1 MSSAGACRTCLSC
14 SPSISRAAGQRTG
27 GWGKVRLHTH
37 SSTEDVLCLC
47 LMAHND
53 FLFVEMA
60 VKYFHLA
67 EALYYRILESIIERE
82 KMILGDAD
90 LSVSVFSQ
98 GLCLSPQSELHAFC
112 LSSHLVSDWLP
123 YALLH
128 FVFPLSVSASN

>member
-1 MSSAGACRTCLSC
+1 MFELFSQHFEGSGAENRGMGKGMSAHKLINR
-14 SPSISRAAGQRTG
+14 RR
-27 GWGKVRLHTH
+27 
-37 SSTEDVLCLC
+37 LCLC

-53 FLFVEMA
+53 FLLVEMA

-98 GLCLSPQSELHAFC
+98 GLYLSPQSELHAFC
-112 LSSHLVSDWLP
+112 L
-123 YALLH
+123 
-128 FVFPLSVSASN
+128 